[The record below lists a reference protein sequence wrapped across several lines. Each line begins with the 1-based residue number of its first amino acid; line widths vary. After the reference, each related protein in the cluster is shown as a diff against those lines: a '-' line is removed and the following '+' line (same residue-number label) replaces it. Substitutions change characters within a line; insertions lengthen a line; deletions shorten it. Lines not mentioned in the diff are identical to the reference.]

1 MSDYAD
7 FCEMMGGSAGD
18 PDFFDDW
25 LAKIGAQDDFPSS
38 DRDIPSS
45 DPGRNPNK
53 IEW

>member
-1 MSDYAD
+1 MSEYAD

-18 PDFFDDW
+18 PDFLDLF
-25 LAKIGAQDDFPSS
+25 LAQIGAQDDFSS
-38 DRDIPSS
+38 DDPDIPSS